1 MYISELAA
9 RINQKLADD
18 TKTQTELI
26 VYMDAVI
33 DDINA
38 RLNSRFPTYTE
49 FIRAYLYYN
58 GPIPAPEPEPPNPE
72 YTVPY
77 TPDSLHQYQPTAMD
91 LNYDLIPDKYQRSVV
106 IVGTALK
113 VYQADEEGNESASVF
128 QMEYEQ
134 QLFYMI
140 RDFSFSIPP
149 QFQEDD
155 QGYLGISDQDIHAPA
170 LHAPAMPFITGVYT
184 IQNSP
189 PCWPPKKK
197 G

>member
-1 MYISELAA
+1 
-9 RINQKLADD
+9 
-18 TKTQTELI
+18 
-26 VYMDAVI
+26 
-33 DDINA
+33 
-38 RLNSRFPTYTE
+38 
-49 FIRAYLYYN
+49 
-58 GPIPAPEPEPPNPE
+58 
-72 YTVPY
+72 
-77 TPDSLHQYQPTAMD
+77 MD

-184 IQNSP
+184 TQSSP